1 MASAALLSACGGGD
15 VNGDLFVSVEQFE
28 SGGAG
33 FFIHGTGGDLR
44 VVSNGIG
51 INGDIVNV
59 QPSGSTRMQAP
70 YEVVTSVDDTERI
83 TPSGWENP
91 GRVARQSRI
100 VSGVL
105 KADGR
110 VLSTISSMLYTMEEG
125 ESRAHLSMTFSL
137 STSDSTEFG
146 QALAA
151 FFGCTSTVVR
161 NNNSGNSN
169 YYGNSYWQYTNN
181 NRRVVFPDSSGIS
194 LHVWFDFH
202 TGVALSQMV
211 GAVAADTTTQD
222 NTIDNGYIWGNNS
235 NAALQ
240 RGPTTEG
247 AIFTSSN
254 GFFRKIIN

>member
-44 VVSNGIG
+44 VISNGTG
-51 INGDIVNV
+51 INGDIINTQV
-59 QPSGSTRMQAP
+59 GASTMQKP
-70 YEVVTSVDDTERI
+70 YDTALSEEDSEKVTPT
-83 TPSGWENP
+83 GWETT
-91 GRVARQSRI
+91 GKVARQSRI

-105 KADGR
+105 KADGK
-110 VLSTISSMLYTMEEG
+110 VLTTISSMLYTMEEG
-125 ESRAHLSMTFSL
+125 DNRAHLSMTFSL

-146 QALAA
+146 RALAA

-161 NNNSGNSN
+161 NNNNGNSN
-169 YYGNSYWQYTNN
+169 YWGNSYWQYTNN

-194 LHVWFDFH
+194 LQVWFDFR

-211 GAVAADTTTQD
+211 GAVAADNSE
-222 NTIDNGYIWGNNS
+222 NTVDNGYLWS
-235 NAALQ
+235 NRYQNGMVA
-240 RGPTTEG
+240 EG

-254 GFFRKIIN
+254 GYFRKTIN